1 MYEYIKG
8 NLIELNP
15 TNAIIENNGV
25 AYYIHISL
33 QTYSLLM
40 GQSLPTLYIHFV
52 VREDEHVLF
61 GFASKQERELF
72 RMLIS
77 VSGVGAGTARMMLS
91 AMSCDDIGTAI
102 ASENVSRLKS
112 IKGIGLKTAERII
125 VDLKT
130 RILQIGEHPGGFTF
144 QNTHLEEA
152 MNALLALGFQK
163 SLSEKALLKAVKQ
176 NPHASVEEFIKFAL
190 REM

>member
-8 NLIELNP
+8 RLIELNP
-15 TNAIIENNGV
+15 THAIIETNGV
-25 AYYIHISL
+25 GYHIHISL
-33 QTYSLLM
+33 QSYSLLM
-40 GQSLPTLYIHFV
+40 GQENPTLYTHFV

-61 GFASKQERELF
+61 GFATRQERELF

-102 ASENVSRLKS
+102 ASENVSKLKS
-112 IKGIGLKTAERII
+112 IKGIGLKTAERIV
-125 VDLKT
+125 VDLKS
-130 RILQIGEHPGGFTF
+130 RILQLGESNNGAIF

-152 MNALLALGFQK
+152 MNALLSLGFQK
-163 SLSEKALLKAVKQ
+163 TVSEKALLKAVKQ

>member
-15 TNAIIENNGV
+15 TNAIIESNGV

-40 GQSLPTLYIHFV
+40 GQDMPTLYTHFV

-102 ASENVSRLKS
+102 ACENVSKLKS
-112 IKGIGLKTAERII
+112 IKGIGLKTAERIV
-125 VDLKT
+125 VDLKSK
-130 RILQIGEHPGGFTF
+130 ILQLGENGNGMTF

-152 MNALLALGFQK
+152 MTALLSLGFQK
-163 SLSEKALLKAVKQ
+163 AISEKALLKAVKQ